1 MRKEKIGKI
10 DVEFFDGIDEMPIE
24 RFHVYNK
31 YLLIDSSI
39 GSNAFHID
47 SHIEKIAKYIHLK
60 DDKNAMVE
68 LMNMRQN
75 MHFVLNSV
83 SPDHLSFACLISKI
97 NNEVRNDLSE
107 AGLKETLFKIKEGLN
122 IGLIG
127 TLLSLIKKKIDKEIK
142 LFFPEIGDSS
152 KTKEYFSKVKN
163 RTLKI
168 LEQIIESKDNNKT
181 IEELENE
188 IFLIFKPKR
197 FTGKESEEIQYIKQF
212 EEMCYYITKQSGR
225 DSKKMTVLEFYQAFE
240 LIKKENKPK
249 NGRK

>member
-10 DVEFFDGIDEMPIE
+10 EVEFFDGIDEMLIE
-24 RFHVYNK
+24 RFHIFNK
-31 YLLIDSSI
+31 YLLIDSAI
-39 GSNAFHID
+39 GSTPQQID

-60 DDKNAMVE
+60 DDKHAITE

-75 MHFVLNSV
+75 LHFVLNSV
-83 SPDHLSFACLISKI
+83 SPEHLSFACLISKI
-97 NNEVRNDLSE
+97 DNESRTDLSE
-107 AGLKETLFKIKEGLN
+107 NGLKETLFKLKDGLN
-122 IGLIG
+122 VGLIG
-127 TLLSLIKKKIDKEIK
+127 TLLSLIKKKIDKEIE
-142 LFFPEIGDSS
+142 LFFPEMGNSS
-152 KTKEYFSKVKN
+152 KTKEYFSKVKS

-168 LEQIIESKDNNKT
+168 LEKIIDNKDNEKT

-212 EEMCYYITKQSGR
+212 EEMCYYVTKQSGR
-225 DSKKMTVLEFYQAFE
+225 DAKKMTVLEFYQAFE